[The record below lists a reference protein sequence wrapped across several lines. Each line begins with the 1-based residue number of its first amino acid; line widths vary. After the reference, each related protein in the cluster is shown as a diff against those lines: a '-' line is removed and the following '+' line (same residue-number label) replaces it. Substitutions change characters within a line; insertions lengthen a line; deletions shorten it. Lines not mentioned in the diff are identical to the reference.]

1 MLVILALATLCA
13 AAVQLTERGPL
24 SPWEPAVAMEAVRLN
39 AGLPVYET
47 AHATH
52 VYGPLLTVLFA
63 GVFRVFGL
71 NLLAARIVMSIFA
84 FGLAIFLS
92 AIFCYGKSRACWAF
106 AVLLF
111 LGINFRTNLIFFS
124 TQPDWAAAFLA
135 ITALY
140 VWINRKSSL
149 LLSFVSVAL
158 FLCAMLCKQTSAA
171 FAPIPLVYVL
181 LWKRPLQLR
190 DLALSLLPTMSIL
203 LALAAIRL
211 LWPQMFT
218 AMVTIPASI
227 KVYPGR
233 ALNVTLYLF
242 ATFPIF
248 LISLWSIWRSRNSI
262 TEGERWILSALVV
275 LIPISIWTICK
286 SGSGYNSLLFAYL
299 AMTALFVA
307 RLDTIFNWL
316 RSLSIQRSFV
326 AAIAMALAILASF
339 FLQLDQA
346 VALLSVRHGDEK
358 YDIAVALARNL
369 KGVVSTPQDPTIAY
383 RANHYFGRSLFFELD
398 AHAVNGNWPNEL
410 PMSILDELQRAKYV
424 IAVRSYVPTPVF
436 EASLLRNG
444 FHPLAIPE
452 FADSVYTL
460 WSKSP
465 DNIRPGN

>member
-1 MLVILALATLCA
+1 
-13 AAVQLTERGPL
+13 
-24 SPWEPAVAMEAVRLN
+24 VAMEAVRLN
-39 AGLPVYET
+39 AGLPVYEA

-52 VYGPLLTVLFA
+52 VYEPLLTALFA
-63 GVFRVFGL
+63 EVFQVFGL

-84 FGLAIFLS
+84 LALIIFFS
-92 AIFCYGKSRACWAF
+92 DIFCSGKSRACSAI
-106 AVLLF
+106 ALLLF

-124 TQPDWAAAFLA
+124 TQPDWIAALLA
-135 ITALY
+135 IVALY
-140 VWINRKSSL
+140 VWTTRKSSL

-171 FAPIPLVYVL
+171 FALVPLVYVL

-203 LALAAIRL
+203 LAVAAIRS

-233 ALNVTLYLF
+233 AWNVTLYLF

-248 LISLWSIWRSRNSI
+248 LIALWSIWQSRNSL
-262 TEGERWILSALVV
+262 TEGERWILSALIVFLPV
-275 LIPISIWTICK
+275 SIWTTCK

-307 RLDTIFNWL
+307 RLEAIFHWL
-316 RSLSIQRSFV
+316 RSLSIQRRPV

-339 FLQLDQA
+339 FLQFDQA

-369 KGVVSTPQDPTIAY
+369 KSVISPQDPTIAY
-383 RANHYFGRSLFFELD
+383 RANGYFGRSLFFELD
-398 AHAVNGNWPNEL
+398 THAVEGNWPEQL
-410 PMSILDELQRAKYV
+410 PMSILQELGKADYV
-424 IAVRSYVPTPVF
+424 ITVHSYVPTPVF
-436 EASLLRNG
+436 DRSLVQNG
-444 FHPLAIPE
+444 YHQVSFSELH
-452 FADSVYTL
+452 DSAYTV
-460 WSKSP
+460 WSKPS
-465 DNIRPGN
+465 D